1 MKFVSIS
8 EKLHRRAFVLS
19 NILNMGCDNDYDD
32 RVMML
37 ITMMMARVTKVI
49 KRGASADL
57 IARHDSCTNYDDDEE
72 KGDDVMSTGCDDDEH
87 DGVDVQ
93 GA

>member
-1 MKFVSIS
+1 
-8 EKLHRRAFVLS
+8 
-19 NILNMGCDNDYDD
+19 
-32 RVMML
+32 MMMM

-72 KGDDVMSTGCDDDEH
+72 KDNDDD
-87 DGVDVQ
+87 
-93 GA
+93 

>member
-1 MKFVSIS
+1 MVDQIIMKIVAIS
-8 EKLHRRAFVLS
+8 EKLHRGAFVLS

-49 KRGASADL
+49 KWGASADL

-72 KGDDVMSTGCDDDEH
+72 KDNDDE
-87 DGVDVQ
+87 
-93 GA
+93 